1 MWMDRGAFYAWSPA
15 PTTIGEIQVF
25 HVESGSPDAP
35 LVVLAHGFPTSSLD
49 WFDVIDQLAER
60 YRVSVLDFPGYGFSD
75 KPREWPYSLQFD
87 ADLLLYHLRSV
98 LGADQCLLVG
108 HDRGDSIALLVHH
121 RLAALGE
128 HASPV
133 LGHLVLTNGNL
144 YLPLANLTN
153 FQRRLLDPTL
163 ARAALEFITPQL
175 LAEGLG
181 HTTFTP
187 PRTAI
192 DPTVDALASGFAYH
206 DGISVLNKTIRY
218 LEERAEHELT
228 WLNSL
233 ASSTVPT
240 TLIWGICDTVSPPR
254 VAIHVWEHYLAGKP
268 GSNELWLLPEANHYL
283 QNDRPRSFVEV
294 IVQSLDRTGPQA
306 PGALGDATGAPVRV
320 DHSRDR
326 LPAASE
332 ILAL

>member
-1 MWMDRGAFYAWSPA
+1 M
-15 PTTIGEIQVF
+15 F
-25 HVESGSPDAP
+25 HAEAGSPDAP

-75 KPREWPYSLQFD
+75 KPRKWPYSLQFD
-87 ADLLLYHLRSV
+87 ADLLLHHVRSV
-98 LGADQCLLVG
+98 LGADQCRLVG
-108 HDRGDSIALLVHH
+108 HDRGDSVALVVHH
-121 RLAALGE
+121 RLAAMGDGA
-128 HASPV
+128 HPV

-144 YLPLANLTN
+144 YLPLANLTD

-163 ARAALEFITPQL
+163 ARSALESITPQL

-192 DPTVDALASGFAYH
+192 DPTVNALASGFAYH
-206 DGISVLNKTIRY
+206 DGIGVLDKTIRY

-228 WLNSL
+228 WLSSL

-240 TLIWGICDTVSPPR
+240 TLVWGICDTVSPPR
-254 VAIHVWEHYLAGKP
+254 VAIHVWEHYLVGKP
-268 GSNELWLLPEANHYL
+268 GSNELWLVPEANHYL
-283 QNDRPRSFVEV
+283 QNDQPQSFFEV
-294 IVQSLDRTGPQA
+294 IMQSLDRSGPQA
-306 PGALGDATGAPVRV
+306 PGSLGNGAAAPVRV